1 MSKRV
6 NNEVSLTPDVGILI
20 VLPPSACARKV
31 LSSMNKAQLVQKLAE
46 KTKLSKVQSEALID
60 AALEIIQKTV
70 QRGDDVKL
78 VGFGTFSS
86 VNRKAKK
93 GRNLKT
99 GEEVAIPGV
108 RLPRFKPGKDF
119 KSRLT

>member
-6 NNEVSLTPDVGILI
+6 NNEVSLTTEPWIPI

-46 KTKLSKVQSEALID
+46 KTKLSKVQSEAVID

-78 VGFGTFSS
+78 VGFGTFSA

>member
-1 MSKRV
+1 
-6 NNEVSLTPDVGILI
+6 
-20 VLPPSACARKV
+20 
-31 LSSMNKAQLVQKLAE
+31 MNKAQLVQKLAE
-46 KTKLSKVQSEALID
+46 KTKLSKVQSEAVID

-78 VGFGTFSS
+78 VGFGTFSA